1 MAFRFKTSFPE
12 IEYRGEQSGAS
23 ERGRWLSLIFEDS
36 ECNQLSVSVPKDM
49 QSDVYALCLRK
60 GDMCAIAVRAVATAD
75 GNSYIQLL
83 AVPEVLEDED

>member
-1 MAFRFKTSFPE
+1 MSKGLYLGGVH
-12 IEYRGEQSGAS
+12 I
-23 ERGRWLSLIFEDS
+23 
-36 ECNQLSVSVPKDM
+36 SV
-49 QSDVYALCLRK
+49 DVYALCLRK